1 MSSTASLRLLAA
13 AILGAAPI
21 GAARAANESAPAAA
35 HHFDGKY
42 VVNITTKHGSC
53 HKHNHWMIL
62 ISGGRISSVGDTPMN
77 ASGHINPHGI
87 VHLMFKRFHHHAT
100 VTGRLIGRAGS
111 GSWHSPSLE
120 CTGSW
125 HAHRLS

>member
-1 MSSTASLRLLAA
+1 MSSAAYLRLLAA
-13 AILGAAPI
+13 AMLAPAPI
-21 GAARAANESAPAAA
+21 GAARAADGSSPAAA
-35 HHFDGKY
+35 HHYDGKY
-42 VVNITTKHGSC
+42 IVNITTKHGGC
-53 HKHNHWMIL
+53 HKHNRWMIL

-77 ASGHINPHGI
+77 ASGHINPHGT

-100 VTGRLIGRAGS
+100 VTGRLMGGAGS

-125 HAHRLS
+125 RAHRLS